1 MSAQLKVLH
10 VASWYPSEVHP
21 SLGNF
26 IERHVEAVAT
36 TCEVEVWAPVPV
48 RGSAGSVVKMRE
60 KNGTELRE
68 VEGQTWT
75 VRRLYHEATRPQLV
89 GVARSVASAASKMD
103 WTPDVVHLHVAYPAG
118 SAAVAWAKKWGV
130 PVVLTEH
137 WTAYQ
142 DFGAVPWWRRRVI
155 RDVVERADAVCPV
168 SADLG
173 AAMAKAVPGMGHV
186 HVVPNVVDTARFKPA
201 EEETLAGVPVGAT
214 RRRLEGHAMERVLH
228 VSSMND
234 DQKNITGLLEALS
247 PLFQANPALKA
258 TFVGGEQARLD
269 GHRAW
274 VEAQGLGGRI
284 VFTGPLGTDEVVKHM
299 QTHDVLVL
307 NSRRENFPC
316 VVAEAWACGIPVMS
330 TDVGGIREH
339 LPPGL
344 SERGFLLSSEAGVA
358 EWAEAWTQVSQTTWH
373 EEPLR
378 TYAET
383 HFSMKAVGAAYN
395 KVYLDLL
402 G

>member
-36 TCEVEVWAPVPV
+36 ACEVEVWAPVPV

-68 VEGQTWT
+68 VEGQTFT

-155 RDVVERADAVCPV
+155 RDVVKGADAVCPV

-173 AAMAKAVPGMGHV
+173 EAMAAAVPGMGPV

-201 EEETLAGVPVGAT
+201 EVETLAGVPVGAT
-214 RRRLEGHAMERVLH
+214 RRRLEGHAMERLLH

-247 PLFQANPALKA
+247 PLFKANPALKA

-269 GHRAW
+269 GYRSW
-274 VEAQGLGGRI
+274 VEAQGLAGRI
-284 VFTGPLGTDEVVKHM
+284 VFTGPLGTDDVVKHM

-316 VVAEAWACGIPVMS
+316 VITEAWACGIPVMS

-344 SERGFLLSSEAGVA
+344 SPRGFLLPAEAGEA
-358 EWAEAWTQVSQTTWH
+358 DWAEAWTQVSQTTWP
-373 EEPLR
+373 EESLR

-383 HFSMKAVGAAYN
+383 HFSMAAVGAAY
-395 KVYLDLL
+395 KEVYLGLW

>member
-1 MSAQLKVLH
+1 MSAQPKVLH

-26 IERHVEAVAT
+26 IARHLEAVAT
-36 TCEVEVWAPVPV
+36 ACEVEVWAPVPV

-118 SAAVAWAKKWGV
+118 PAAVAWAKKWGV

-155 RDVVERADAVCPV
+155 RDVVKRADAVCPV

-173 AAMAKAVPGMGHV
+173 AAMAKAVPGMGPV
-186 HVVPNVVDTARFKPA
+186 HVVPNVVDTSRFKPM

-234 DQKNITGLLEALS
+234 DQKNITGLLAALS
-247 PLFQANPALKA
+247 PLFKANPAIRA

-274 VEAQGLGGRI
+274 VEAQGLEGRI
-284 VFTGPLGTDEVVKHM
+284 VFTGPLDTDEVVKHM

-316 VVAEAWACGIPVMS
+316 VIAEAWACGIPVMS

-339 LPPGL
+339 LPHGL
-344 SERGFLLSSEAGVA
+344 SERGFLLPAEAGQV
-358 EWAEAWTQVSQTTWH
+358 EWAEAWTQVSQTTWR

-383 HFSMKAVGAAYN
+383 HFSMKAVGAAY
-395 KVYLDLL
+395 KEVYLDLL

>member
-26 IERHVEAVAT
+26 IARHVEAVAT
-36 TCEVEVWAPVPV
+36 ACEVEVWAPLPV
-48 RGSAGSVVKMRE
+48 RGSASSVVKMRD

-68 VEGQTWT
+68 IEGQTWT

-89 GVARSVASAASKMD
+89 GVARSVASVASKMD
-103 WTPDVVHLHVAYPAG
+103 WTPDVVHVHVAYPAG

-137 WTAYQ
+137 WTAYH

-155 RDVVERADAVCPV
+155 RDVVKRTDAVCPV

-173 AAMAKAVPGMGHV
+173 EAMDAAVPGMGPV
-186 HVVPNVVDTARFKPA
+186 HVVPNVVDTSLFKPA

-214 RRRLEGHAMERVLH
+214 RRRLEGHAMERLLH

-234 DQKNITGLLEALS
+234 DQKNITGLLEALA
-247 PLFQANPALKA
+247 PLFQANPALQI

-269 GHRAW
+269 GHRSW
-274 VEAQGLGGRI
+274 VEAQRFEGRI

-299 QTHDVLVL
+299 QSHDVLVL

-316 VVAEAWACGIPVMS
+316 VIAEAWACGIPVMS

-344 SERGFLLSSEAGVA
+344 SERGFLLPAGAGEAEWSEA
-358 EWAEAWTQVSQTTWH
+358 WMQVSQTTWP
-373 EEPLR
+373 EESLR
-378 TYAET
+378 KYAET
-383 HFSMKAVGAAYN
+383 HFSMAAVGAAY
-395 KVYLDLL
+395 KEVYLGLL

>member
-36 TCEVEVWAPVPV
+36 ACEVEVWAPVPV

-68 VEGQTWT
+68 VEGQIWT

-89 GVARSVASAASKMD
+89 GVARSVANTASKMD
-103 WTPDVVHLHVAYPAG
+103 WTPDVVHVHVAYPAG

-155 RDVVERADAVCPV
+155 RDVVKRADVVCPV

-173 AAMAKAVPGMGHV
+173 EAMTAAVPGMGAV
-186 HVVPNVVDTARFKPA
+186 HVVPNVVDTAKFKPA

-214 RRRLEGHAMERVLH
+214 RRRLEGHAMERLLH

-247 PLFQANPALKA
+247 PLFKANPALKA

-269 GHRAW
+269 GHRSW
-274 VEAQGLGGRI
+274 VEAQGLEGRI
-284 VFTGPLGTDEVVKHM
+284 IFTGPLGTNEVVKHM
-299 QTHDVLVL
+299 QSHDVLVL

-316 VVAEAWACGIPVMS
+316 VIAEAWACGIPVMS

-339 LPPGL
+339 LPSGL
-344 SERGFLLSSEAGVA
+344 SARGFLLPAGA
-358 EWAEAWTQVSQTTWH
+358 GESEWAEAWVQVSQTTWP
-373 EEPLR
+373 EESLR
-378 TYAET
+378 KYAET
-383 HFSMKAVGAAYN
+383 HFSMAAVGAAY
-395 KVYLDLL
+395 KEVYLDLL